1 MRLFAAITFLTRIP
15 IPGYRST
22 GLADFGRSTLYFP
35 LVGLGIGALQWIF
48 AWMVIGLSGKLGA
61 HWGHSFAFPA
71 PLLTVLI
78 VALGVWITGA
88 LHLEGLADM
97 ADGFGGGRTRE
108 DVLRIMR
115 DHSVGAYGAVALILV
130 LGLKFASIFVLVERG
145 GTFPYLLTAP
155 VLARWTIVPLGFLVP
170 YARTEE
176 GGLGAALANISVFD
190 VLVSTIIT
198 LVAVVWASGWRGIVC
213 VLVCVLASTW
223 NAGRWMRRIHG
234 MTGDT
239 LGANTEICEAL
250 ALATGCILV
259 S

>member
-1 MRLFAAITFLTRIP
+1 MREELRQ
-15 IPGYRST
+15 
-22 GLADFGRSTLYFP
+22 
-35 LVGLGIGALQWIF
+35 LV
-48 AWMVIGLSGKLGA
+48 
-61 HWGHSFAFPA
+61 
-71 PLLTVLI
+71 
-78 VALGVWITGA
+78 
-88 LHLEGLADM
+88 
-97 ADGFGGGRTRE
+97 
-108 DVLRIMR
+108 
-115 DHSVGAYGAVALILV
+115 LILV

-145 GTFPYLLTAP
+145 AAFPYLLTAP
-155 VLARWTIVPLGFLVP
+155 MMARWTIVPLGFLLP

-190 VLVSTIIT
+190 LLFSTIIT
-198 LVAVVWASGWRGIVC
+198 LVVVVWASGWRGIVC
-213 VLVCVLASTW
+213 MLVCVLASAW